1 MNMATIA
8 MVECS
13 NVGGCWPARD
23 IDDEF
28 SKLKLG
34 LGLSLTT
41 FLGKEHRTTKLNK
54 MGKTYDMIMNKM
66 KG

>member
-13 NVGGCWPARD
+13 NVGGCCPAKD
-23 IDDEF
+23 IDDGSETRTEF
-28 SKLKLG
+28 SEVSKLKLG

-41 FLGKEHRTTKLNK
+41 FLGKRAQNDEQR
-54 MGKTYDMIMNKM
+54 
-66 KG
+66 